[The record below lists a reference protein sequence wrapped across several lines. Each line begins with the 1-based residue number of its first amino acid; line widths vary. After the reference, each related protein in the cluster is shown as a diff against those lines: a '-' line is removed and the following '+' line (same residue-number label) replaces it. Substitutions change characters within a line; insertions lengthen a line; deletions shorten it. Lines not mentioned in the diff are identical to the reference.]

1 MSLAKK
7 VKIIF
12 SAINEHPL
20 AKKHKITAYFK
31 FFKWQLSQLLF
42 PGPRKLKFI
51 GNTYLLASKGM
62 TGATGNIYCGL
73 HEFEDMA
80 FLLHF
85 LRSEDTFV
93 DVGANIGSYTILAS
107 GVCGAKTV
115 SFEPVPETFVHLQNN
130 IELNRL
136 EELVS
141 LQNEAVGGR
150 KGKVNFTSGLDTVN
164 HVLSGNEQSGPKVIE
179 VNINTL
185 DSKLENNHT
194 TLLVKIDV
202 EGFETAVLN
211 GMETTLKDKFLKAII
226 IELNGSGI
234 RYGYSDKSIHD
245 KLLANNF
252 LPYQYDPFR
261 RKLSV
266 LHTYLATNTIYLR
279 DYAFVEQRIV
289 SAKKV
294 SIFSEVF

>member
-1 MSLAKK
+1 MSIGKK
-7 VKIIF
+7 LRIIF
-12 SAINEHPL
+12 SAINKHPL
-20 AKKHKITAYFK
+20 AKKHKITAYLK

-42 PGPRKLKFI
+42 PGPRKLSFI
-51 GNTYLLASKGM
+51 GNTYLLADKGM

-73 HEFEDMA
+73 HEFEDMG

-107 GVCGAKTV
+107 GVCGAKTIT
-115 SFEPVPETFVHLQNN
+115 FEPVPETFVYLKNN
-130 IELNRL
+130 IKVNRL
-136 EELVS
+136 EKLVS

-150 KGKVNFTSGLDTVN
+150 KGKVNFTSGFDTVN
-164 HVLSGNEQSGPKVIE
+164 HVLSGNEIVGSKVIE

-202 EGFETAVLN
+202 EGFETQVLN
-211 GMETTLKDKFLKAII
+211 GMELALQNKLLKAII
-226 IELNGSGI
+226 IELNGSGM
-234 RYGYSDKSIHD
+234 RYGYNDKSIHD

-261 RKLSV
+261 RKLSA
-266 LHTYLATNTIYLR
+266 LHIFLATNTIYVR
-279 DYAFVEQRIV
+279 DFAFVEQRIV
-289 SAKKV
+289 SAKKI